1 MEAYGASG
9 AGAVDAAQAT
19 SSADKRSLSRG
30 LFIFATYGFLYAAT
44 LIDAVAPYPVPVNIL
59 AGIANGVCIAM
70 LFIVAHDC
78 GHGAF
83 VPGRRWNLWLGRLS
97 FVPVVHSI
105 SLWSLAHNRNH
116 HGRTNLK
123 GVDPVWTP
131 MSPADYAAAS
141 PARRW
146 LERLYR
152 SAFGPVVYYYYDIWL
167 KLMLVPVSAQARAQ
181 WRKHLPDTIFALT
194 GFAATLAAIVWIGT
208 HLAPDRPV
216 WLVFLL
222 GWIIPFSVWIYLAGI
237 TVYLNHTHP
246 ELPWFDK
253 ESEWSAYGANVLGTM
268 HVKMPI
274 DIFPLY
280 TDVMAH
286 PAHHTNVGI
295 PVYALPE
302 AQAELKSRFGGD
314 VKSYTLSFAEYRRIV
329 SACKLFDFDRTCWTD
344 FDGNPTGPKIAL
356 RPSR

>member
-1 MEAYGASG
+1 MEAYSASG
-9 AGAVDAAQAT
+9 AGAVDVAQAA
-19 SSADKRSLSRG
+19 SSVHQRSLSRG
-30 LFIFATYGFLYAAT
+30 LFIFATYFFLYAVT
-44 LIDAVAPYPVPVNIL
+44 LIDALAPFPVPVNIV

-105 SLWSLAHNRNH
+105 SLWRLAHNHNH

-131 MSPADYAAAS
+131 MSPADYAAA
-141 PARRW
+141 PAARRW
-146 LERLYR
+146 LERVYR
-152 SAFGPVVYYYYDIWL
+152 SAIGPVVYYYYDIWL
-167 KLMLVPVSAQARAQ
+167 KLMLFPVWPQARTQ
-181 WRKHLPDTIFALT
+181 WRKHVPDTIFVLI
-194 GFAATLAAIVWIGT
+194 GFAATIAGICLVGT
-208 HLAPDRPV
+208 HLAPWRPL

-222 GWIIPFSVWIYLAGI
+222 GWVIPFSAWIYLAGI

-253 ESEWSAYGANVLGTM
+253 ESAWSAYNSNVLGTM

-286 PAHHTNVGI
+286 PAHHSNVSI
-295 PVYALPE
+295 PVYALKE
-302 AQAELKSRFGGD
+302 AQAELKARHGSD
-314 VKSYTLSFAEYRRIV
+314 VKAYTLSLKEYRRIV
-329 SACKLFDFDRTCWTD
+329 SACKLFDYDRLCWTD
-344 FDGNPTGPKIAL
+344 FDGNPTGPRIQVRSAG
-356 RPSR
+356 

>member
-1 MEAYGASG
+1 MKAYSASDGGAM
-9 AGAVDAAQAT
+9 DAARAV
-19 SSADKRSLSRG
+19 SSADRRSLSQG
-30 LFIFATYGFLYAAT
+30 LFIFATYSVLYAAT
-44 LIDAVAPYPVPVNIL
+44 LIDAVAPYPIFINVA

-70 LFIVAHDC
+70 LFIVGHDC

-83 VPGRRWNLWLGRLS
+83 VPGRRWNLWLGRFA

-105 SLWSLAHNRNH
+105 GLWRLTHNRNH

-123 GVDPVWTP
+123 GVDPVWPP
-131 MSPADYAAAS
+131 MSPAEYRAAS

-146 LERLYR
+146 LERVYR

-167 KLMLVPVSAQARAQ
+167 AMMLFPVSAQARAH
-181 WRKHLPDTIFALT
+181 WKRHLPDTIFVLA
-194 GFAATLAAIVWIGT
+194 GFAATLTGIFWLGT
-208 HLAPDRPV
+208 HLAPERPL
-216 WLVFLL
+216 WLVLVL
-222 GWIIPFSVWIYLAGI
+222 GWVIPFMVWIYLAGI

-246 ELPWFDK
+246 DLPWFDK
-253 ESEWSAYGANVLGTM
+253 ESDWSFYGGNVLGTM

-286 PAHHTNVGI
+286 PAHHANASI

-302 AQAELKSRFGGD
+302 AQQALKARFGND
-314 VKSYTLSFAEYRRIV
+314 VKEYTLSLGEYRRIV
-329 SACKLFDFDRTCWTD
+329 SACKLFDFERRCWTD
-344 FDGNPTGPKIAL
+344 FDGNPTGPRFEA
-356 RPSR
+356 RPAA